1 MKVPITCQ
9 ACALIRIT
17 IETHHDKYSIKGP
30 SQYFENDRCILNKQE
45 PKLTLCLFGVSTL
58 SNFQMYPTSF

>member
-45 PKLTLCLFGVSTL
+45 PKLTLCLFCVSTL